1 MKRFFVM
8 ILASA
13 LVLASFDASAQRD
26 QRGNRSRFDREF
38 NHAASGLGVT
48 FGYAHS
54 AYRVADWATDKVRKA
69 DAKTFE
75 LISEG
80 VADMHCL
87 SDEYLA
93 DELCIEYNIH

>member
-48 FGYAHS
+48 VGYAHS
-54 AYRVADWATDKVRKA
+54 A
-69 DAKTFE
+69 
-75 LISEG
+75 
-80 VADMHCL
+80 
-87 SDEYLA
+87 
-93 DELCIEYNIH
+93 